1 MNESDNGGEN
11 IPRNVN
17 YYSHFL
23 KHSYITGK
31 DIEYVLKLRSTNDT
45 LKNKLSKIP
54 NQPFNVSDKRI
65 DSQKHNHSTRDISY
79 KG

>member
-1 MNESDNGGEN
+1 MNDYEKKSSTHTEGGEN

-31 DIEYVLKLRSTNDT
+31 DIEYVLKLRANDDT
-45 LKNKLSKIP
+45 LK
-54 NQPFNVSDKRI
+54 
-65 DSQKHNHSTRDISY
+65 
-79 KG
+79 